1 MGPFIQVFLAVL
13 IVVILFI
20 IAMVLYNKE
29 MINAIRHT
37 SVIQKSVPVFSG
49 IIDFATTTNISYDT
63 LNPNAPNYL
72 NLGQS
77 INQLPGAAYSYNFW
91 LYIDNTDY
99 SKSGSVAGG
108 SAPIFSAPTD
118 SKNQAQIFTDSGLS
132 TKPTSNGDD
141 LPFILFLRGSN
152 RVLKYSNICNRLA
165 NSPGSIPNYNDQTN
179 DTKTDILVKSPLVK
193 LEHNGQVLTVE
204 FNTLA
209 YPDAVKTGS
218 RNTCVEI
225 NNDWYYINQYK
236 VGLKGIANT
245 GIPTEELSKQWF
257 MVTIVLQDTYPSDP
271 LPLRNKIRS
280 QIYING
286 SLELDK
292 YVIGNLADQTNG
304 SATPLR
310 SNQGN
315 LYINPKL
322 ADSINKTGDLS
333 MTKDNNTNL
342 NNNPNKFM
350 MADLTYYNYAL
361 QPSDVLKLFNTKHNT
376 NYAPVLSQVTGTLIT
391 DTSYLTTNSKITNPK
406 TINSNFLA

>member
-29 MINAIRHT
+29 LLNAVRQT
-37 SVIQKSVPVFSG
+37 STIQKSVPVFSG
-49 IIDFATTTNISYDT
+49 IVDFANTTNVSFDT

-91 LYIDNTDY
+91 LYIDNTD
-99 SKSGSVAGG
+99 SKK
-108 SAPIFSAPTD
+108 PIFNTPTD
-118 SKNQAQIFTDSGLS
+118 ATNQSQLFTDSGLYS
-132 TKPTSNGDD
+132 KPNIANGDD

-152 RVLKYSNICNRLA
+152 RILKYSNLCKRLA
-165 NSPGSIPNYNDQTN
+165 NSPGNIPGYTDQSSNDM
-179 DTKTDILVKSPLVK
+179 KTDILVKSPLVK

-245 GIPTEELSKQWF
+245 STPSEELSKQWF

-292 YVIGNLADQTNG
+292 YVVGNLADQTNS
-304 SATPLR
+304 SASPLR
-310 SNQGN
+310 SSQGN

-322 ADSINKTGDLS
+322 ADSINNGGDLS
-333 MTKDNNTNL
+333 MTKENNANL

-361 QPSDVLKLFNTKHNT
+361 QPSDVLKLFNVKHNT
-376 NYAPVLSQVTGTLIT
+376 NYAPILSQLTGQSIT
-391 DTSYLTTNSKITNPK
+391 DTSYLTTNSTITNPQ
-406 TINSNFLA
+406 TIKSNLLG

>member
-29 MINAIRHT
+29 MVNAIRQT
-37 SVIQKSVPVFSG
+37 STIQKSIQVFSG
-49 IIDFATTTNISYDT
+49 IIDFATTTNVSYDT

-72 NLGQS
+72 NLGKS

-91 LYIDNTDY
+91 LYIDNSDY
-99 SKSGSVAGG
+99 SKSGTVSGG
-108 SAPIFSAPTD
+108 TKPIFSAPTD
-118 SKNQAQIFTDSGLS
+118 STNQGQLYTDSGLS
-132 TKPTSNGDD
+132 GKPTPNGDD

-152 RVLKYSNICNRLA
+152 RVLKYSNICSRLA
-165 NSPGSIPNYNDQTN
+165 NSPGNIPGYNDQTN
-179 DTKTDILVKSPLVK
+179 DVKTDILVKSPLVK

-225 NNDWYYINQYK
+225 NNSWYYINQYK

-257 MVTIVLQDTYPSDP
+257 MVTIVLQDTYPSYP

-292 YVIGNLADQTNG
+292 YVIGNLADQTNS

-310 SNQGN
+310 SSQGN

-322 ADSINKTGDLS
+322 ADSINNPGSDLS
-333 MTKDNNTNL
+333 MTKDNNPNL

-361 QPSDVLKLFNTKHNT
+361 QPSDVLKLFNVKHNT
-376 NYAPVLSQVTGTLIT
+376 NYAPILSQVSTT
-391 DTSYLTTNSKITNPK
+391 DTSYLTTNSTITNPK